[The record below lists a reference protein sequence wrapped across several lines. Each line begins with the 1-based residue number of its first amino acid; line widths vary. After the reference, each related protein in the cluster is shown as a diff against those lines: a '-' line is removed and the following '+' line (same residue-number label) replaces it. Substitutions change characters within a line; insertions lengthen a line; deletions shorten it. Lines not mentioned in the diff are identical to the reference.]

1 MWVATAI
8 IAGSVITGV
17 GGYLAQKSAAE
28 EASGAQREASQAAI
42 AEQRRQQAESERLLA
57 PYMQAGQGALGQQQA
72 LLGLAGPEAQRA
84 AIAQLEQSPQ
94 FKAMVEQGETGILQ
108 NASATGGLR
117 GGNTQAALAQFRPAM
132 LSQLIQQQMAGL
144 GGLSAMGQQGA
155 MSAAGMGQ
163 QGAQNVMGQLG
174 AMGQAQAGAAM
185 AQGQGMA
192 NLFGGIGGALGTLGG
207 LGAMGKG
214 PFGGGGGGAAGNGYT
229 PGMGGPNAMGMNLQ
243 LGGGGRGYVPPQGSS
258 GVGGDFIF

>member
-1 MWVATAI
+1 MAFIAGAI
-8 IAGSVITGV
+8 IGGALISGV
-17 GGYLAQKSAAE
+17 GGYFAQKAAAE
-28 EASGAQREASQAAI
+28 EASGAQSDASRAAI
-42 AEQRRQQAESERLLA
+42 EEQRRQQAESERLLA

-72 LLGLAGPEAQRA
+72 LLGLAGPEAQAA

-94 FKAMVEQGETGILQ
+94 FQAMLQQGESAILQ

-132 LSQLIQQQMAGL
+132 LSQLIQQQMAQL

-155 MSAAGMGQ
+155 MGAAGFGQ

-214 PFGGGGGGAAGNGYT
+214 PFGVAPAPSPAGGGMASTANAY
-229 PGMGGPNAMGMNLQ
+229 NAMTEAQRRLAFPEG
-243 LGGGGRGYVPPQGSS
+243 
-258 GVGGDFIF
+258 

>member
-8 IAGSVITGV
+8 IGGAVISGV
-17 GGYLAQKSAAE
+17 GTYMAQKSAAE
-28 EASGAQREASQAAI
+28 EAAGAQRSASESAI
-42 AEQRRQQAESERLLA
+42 AEQRRQQAEAERLLA
-57 PYMQAGQGALGQQQA
+57 PYMQAGTGALEQQQA
-72 LLGLAGPEAQRA
+72 LLGLAGPEAQQA

-94 FKAMVEQGETGILQ
+94 FQAMLAQGEEAILQ

-117 GGNTQAALAQFRPAM
+117 GGNTQAALAQFRPQL

-144 GGLSAMGQQGA
+144 GGLSGMGQQAA
-155 MSAAGMGQ
+155 MGTAGFGQ

-214 PFGGGGGGAAGNGYT
+214 PLAGGGGGGGGMPVYNQAAMMNF
-229 PGMGGPNAMGMNLQ
+229 GGK
-243 LGGGGRGYVPPQGSS
+243 
-258 GVGGDFIF
+258 

>member
-1 MWVATAI
+1 MPEPISAAVI
-8 IAGSVITGV
+8 GGSLISGI
-17 GGYLAQKSAAE
+17 GGYMAQKGAAE
-28 EASGAQREASQAAI
+28 EASGAQRSASEAAI

-57 PYMQAGQGALGQQQA
+57 PYMQAGQGALGAQQA
-72 LLGLAGPEAQRA
+72 LLGLGGADAQRA

-94 FKAMVEQGETGILQ
+94 FQALVQQGETGILQ

-132 LSQLIQQQMAGL
+132 LSQLIQQQMASL
-144 GGLSAMGQQGA
+144 GGLAGMGQQ
-155 MSAAGMGQ
+155 AAGNVAGFGQ

-174 AMGQAQAGAAM
+174 AMGQAQAGSAL

-192 NLFGGIGGALGTLGG
+192 NIFGGVGGSLGTLGG

-214 PFGGGGGGAAGNGYT
+214 PLAK
-229 PGMGGPNAMGMNLQ
+229 
-243 LGGGGRGYVPPQGSS
+243 
-258 GVGGDFIF
+258 

>member
-1 MWVATAI
+1 MSWIATAVVG
-8 IAGSVITGV
+8 GSVITGV
-17 GGYLAQKSAAE
+17 GSYLAQKGAAE
-28 EASGAQREASQAAI
+28 EAAGAQRSASEAAI

-72 LLGLAGPEAQRA
+72 LLGLGGPEAQQA

-94 FKAMVEQGETGILQ
+94 FQAMMQQGEEAILQ

-132 LSQLIQQQMAGL
+132 LSQLIQQQMAQL
-144 GGLSAMGQQGA
+144 GGLSSMGQQGA
-155 MSAAGMGQ
+155 MGAAGYGQQSAA
-163 QGAQNVMGQLG
+163 NVGNLLG
-174 AMGQAQAGAAM
+174 GIGQAQAGAAM

-192 NLFGGIGGALGTLGG
+192 NLFGGVGGALGTLGG

-214 PFGGGGGGAAGNGYT
+214 PFGGAPAPSPAAAPTGGGMASTANAY
-229 PGMGGPNAMGMNLQ
+229 NAMTEAQRRLAFPEG
-243 LGGGGRGYVPPQGSS
+243 
-258 GVGGDFIF
+258 

>member
-8 IAGSVITGV
+8 IGGAVISGV
-17 GGYLAQKSAAE
+17 GTYMAQKSAAE
-28 EASGAQREASQAAI
+28 EASGAQRAASEAAI
-42 AEQRRQQAESERLLA
+42 AEQRRQQAEAERLLA
-57 PYMQAGQGALGQQQA
+57 PYMQAGTGALEQQQA
-72 LLGLAGPEAQRA
+72 LLGLAGPEAQQA

-94 FKAMVEQGETGILQ
+94 FQAMLEQGESAILQ

-117 GGNTQAALAQFRPAM
+117 GGNTQAALAQFRPQL

-155 MSAAGMGQ
+155 MGAAGFGQQSAANIGNQ
-163 QGAQNVMGQLG
+163 FG
-174 AMGQAQAGAAM
+174 AMGQAAAGAAM

-207 LGAMGKG
+207 LGAMGRG
-214 PFGGGGGGAAGNGYT
+214 PLAGGGGGAGSGYT
-229 PGMGGPNAMGMNLQ
+229 PGMGAAGVTGMNFN
-243 LGGGGRGYVPPQGSS
+243 LG
-258 GVGGDFIF
+258 

>member
-1 MWVATAI
+1 MSWIATAVI
-8 IAGSVITGV
+8 GGSVITGV

-28 EASGAQREASQAAI
+28 EASGAQRSASEAAI

-72 LLGLAGPEAQRA
+72 LLGLAGTEAQQA

-94 FKAMVEQGETGILQ
+94 FQAMLQQGESAILQ

-117 GGNTQAALAQFRPAM
+117 GGDTQAALAQFRPAM
-132 LSQLIQQQMAGL
+132 LSQLLQQQMAQL
-144 GGLSAMGQQGA
+144 GGLAGMGQQGA
-155 MSAAGMGQ
+155 MGAAGMGQ
-163 QGAQNVMGQLG
+163 QGAANIGNLLG
-174 AMGQAQAGAAM
+174 GIGQAQAGAAM

-192 NLFGGIGGALGTLGG
+192 NLFGGVGGALGTLGG

-214 PFGGGGGGAAGNGYT
+214 PFGGTPAPSPAPTGGGMASTANAY
-229 PGMGGPNAMGMNLQ
+229 NAMTEAQRRLAFPEG
-243 LGGGGRGYVPPQGSS
+243 
-258 GVGGDFIF
+258 

>member
-1 MWVATAI
+1 MAFIAGAI
-8 IAGSVITGV
+8 IGGALISGV
-17 GGYLAQKSAAE
+17 GGYFAQKAAAE
-28 EASGAQREASQAAI
+28 EASGAQSDASRAAI
-42 AEQRRQQAESERLLA
+42 EEQRRQQAESERLLA

-72 LLGLAGPEAQRA
+72 LLGLAGPEAQAA

-94 FKAMVEQGETGILQ
+94 FQAMLQQGESAILQ

-132 LSQLIQQQMAGL
+132 LSQLIQQQMAQL

-155 MSAAGMGQ
+155 MGAAGFGQ
-163 QGAQNVMGQLG
+163 QGAANIGTQLG
-174 AMGQAQAGAAM
+174 AMGQAQAGAAL

-192 NLFGGIGGALGTLGG
+192 NLFGGVGGALGTLGG

-214 PFGGGGGGAAGNGYT
+214 PL
-229 PGMGGPNAMGMNLQ
+229 AMKPKTG
-243 LGGGGRGYVPPQGSS
+243 
-258 GVGGDFIF
+258 